1 MNIAFYIDEMN
12 VRGVANSTYDYAK
25 YNKFILK
32 NNSYI
37 FYNKKNFRNKNH
49 VLKRFKKLFKVI
61 GISNFYEI
69 DNFLETLKLNYVYTQ
84 KSGSK
89 DEWVSNNIK
98 TIIHSVYPQFLS
110 QIHGYKYLYI
120 SEWLS
125 ENFSNKKIPSL
136 PYIVEKNDIKQNL
149 KKKLKINKNDIVFGC
164 HGGESSFDLKFAQDT
179 VLSLVKKR
187 KNIIFV
193 FLNINK
199 FCSHPQI
206 KFLKGTSNSLIKKKF
221 INTCDA
227 MIYGRS
233 LGESFGLA
241 CGEFAITNKLII
253 SYKFN
258 RHKAHLAQ
266 ISKNRFIEYSS
277 RKSLFNILSKFD
289 KKRDRS
295 KKSKNKYLECTPKKI
310 MFLFKKF
317 LNNENYTRNLNILD
331 YLINYINFAKIVYFY
346 VRHKIYNHYYNF
358 LEKKFFYNKD

>member
-25 YNKFILK
+25 YNKLILN

-37 FYNKKNFRNKNH
+37 FYNKKNFRNKIH
-49 VLKRFKKLFKVI
+49 VLRRFKKRFKVI
-61 GISNFYEI
+61 GISNFREI
-69 DNFLETLKLNYVYTQ
+69 DNFLESHKLNYVYTQ
-84 KSGSK
+84 KSGNK
-89 DEWVSNNIK
+89 DEWVSKKIK
-98 TIIHSVYPQFLS
+98 TIIHSVYPQLLS
-110 QIHGYKYLYI
+110 QIHGYKYFYI

-125 ENFSNKKIPSL
+125 YNFSNNKIPSL
-136 PYIVEKNDIKQNL
+136 PYIVEKNYIKQNL
-149 KKKLKINKNDIVFGC
+149 KRKLKINKNDIVFGC
-164 HGGESSFDLKFAQDT
+164 HGGESSFDLKFVQDT
-179 VLSLVKKR
+179 VLNLAKKR
-187 KNIIFV
+187 KNIVFI

-241 CGEFAITNKLII
+241 CGEFAIKNKLII

-266 ISKNRFIEYSS
+266 ISQNRFVEYSS
-277 RKSLFNILSKFD
+277 RKSLFSILSKFD
-289 KKRDRS
+289 KKRERL
-295 KKSKNKYLECTPKKI
+295 KKSKNKYLEYTPKKI
-310 MFLFKKF
+310 MLLFQKI
-317 LNNENYTRNLNILD
+317 LHNESYTRNLNGLD
-331 YLINYINFAKIVYFY
+331 YLINYINFTKIGYFY
-346 VRHKIYNHYYNF
+346 LRHKIYNHYYNF
-358 LEKKFFYNKD
+358 LEKKFLYNKD